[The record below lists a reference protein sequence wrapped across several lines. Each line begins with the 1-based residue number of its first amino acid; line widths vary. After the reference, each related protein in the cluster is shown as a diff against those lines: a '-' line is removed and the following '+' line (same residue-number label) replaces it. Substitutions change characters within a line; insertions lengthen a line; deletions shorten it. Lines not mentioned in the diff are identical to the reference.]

1 MSTNVYSRDVTIHTC
16 VETKGYYCVIT
27 AKAVWLVHD
36 EQVSAKSVREID
48 LYKAQEIKQAVS
60 VEEFIEATKRDAL
73 RELVTQ
79 LNLHKV
85 L

>member
-1 MSTNVYSRDVTIHTC
+1 MSTKTYSHNVGVTVS
-16 VETKGYYCVIT
+16 VETNGYECVIT
-27 AKAVWLVHD
+27 ASGSWLQSGEVV
-36 EQVSAKSVREID
+36 EAKSVREID
-48 LYKAQEIKQAVS
+48 LYKAQHVSKGVS

>member
-1 MSTNVYSRDVTIHTC
+1 MSAKTYSQAVSIQVL
-16 VETKGYYCVIT
+16 VETEGYQSTIT
-27 AKAVWLVHD
+27 AKANWLAGD
-36 EQVSAKSVREID
+36 EPMVAKSVREID
-48 LYKAQEIKQAVS
+48 LYKAKHVNGVS
-60 VEEFIEATKRDAL
+60 VEEFVEATKRDAL